1 MEPHFSYSDYYGSV
15 AYDSDGQPPEY
26 RYSNYSFPC
35 YDESSYST
43 TVVTTTGLQPSSL
56 CTSPQYGGGYNHQYS
71 SPATWVSSSLSS
83 SPSHHLHYKQQIRFG
98 GGIDDYYSYQ
108 EEAIVDMEQCGAFM
122 GAASISTT
130 SSMSSSASTTYAPAS
145 CWTAEQQG
153 AYSSSTAMHGNLLHH
168 SEGGDEASLIGVRK
182 RPWGKYAAEIRDS
195 TRNGERVWIGTFDT
209 PEAAALAYDQAAYSM
224 RGSGAV
230 LNFPVEHVQQT
241 LHQLGLGGASTGDSP
256 VLALKRRHCIRKR
269 GPKSKK
275 EAGDEQ
281 RRTSSHGYVKQKQ
294 AASSVLEFEDLG
306 LDYLDEL
313 LALSYQ

>member
-26 RYSNYSFPC
+26 GYSNYSFPC
-35 YDESSYST
+35 YHESSYSST
-43 TVVTTTGLQPSSL
+43 AAAATGLQPSSL

-71 SPATWVSSSLSS
+71 SPATWVSSSPSS
-83 SPSHHLHYKQQIRFG
+83 SPSHQLHYQQQIRFG
-98 GGIDDYYSYQ
+98 SGIDDYYSCQ

-122 GAASISTT
+122 GAASISTS

-153 AYSSSTAMHGNLLHH
+153 EAFLTGAYSSSTAMHGDLLHH
-168 SEGGDEASLIGVRK
+168 SEGGDDASLIGVRK
-182 RPWGKYAAEIRDS
+182 RPWGK
-195 TRNGERVWIGTFDT
+195 
-209 PEAAALAYDQAAYSM
+209 PLYSI

-269 GPKSKK
+269 VPKSKK

-281 RRTSSHGYVKQKQ
+281 RRTSSHGHVKQKQ
-294 AASSVLEFEDLG
+294 AAPGVLEFEDLG
-306 LDYLDEL
+306 PNYLEEL